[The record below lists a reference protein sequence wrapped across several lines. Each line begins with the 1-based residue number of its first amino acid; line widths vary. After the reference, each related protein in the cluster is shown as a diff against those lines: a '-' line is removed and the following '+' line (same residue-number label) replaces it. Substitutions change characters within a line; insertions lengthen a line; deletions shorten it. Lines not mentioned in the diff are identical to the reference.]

1 MRRDKKYIG
10 QNMARATDLSPQNLE
25 ILLDEGS
32 ARRIKGHVQLSA
44 VTKYSRV
51 MVQVQASFLLAS
63 IGLNFDLDHQDFR
76 PFSSSDS
83 DERRRA
89 RSHEIAKKWEVC
101 HVNTDLI

>member
-1 MRRDKKYIG
+1 
-10 QNMARATDLSPQNLE
+10 MARATDLSPQNLE

-63 IGLNFDLDHQDFR
+63 TGLNFDLDHQDFR

-89 RSHEIAKKWEVC
+89 RSH
-101 HVNTDLI
+101 DRDR